1 MPAAGDNIEAVRKTL
16 RLMEILS
23 VHNGELTVTQLASM
37 LDCSV
42 SSANRFLQTLL
53 HAGYVEKNPN
63 TNRYMLTYRLY
74 TLGHQL
80 IEHNYMVQ
88 AMIPIAH
95 TISQKYDISVNING
109 FSGKEPL
116 LLFRVTRFYNKDLD
130 FLSGQSAPAYC
141 TSSGKAILS
150 QFTPEQLAAYFD
162 GISFTA
168 YQGKMITEAAL
179 REELDQARR
188 AGYATC
194 SEEYVSGIFSLSFP
208 VRDKNRSLYA
218 FTLITTM
225 RNRQRIMRP
234 EVLSEI
240 KKRLAALM

>member
-23 VHNGELTVTQLASM
+23 AHNGELTVTQLAGM

-53 HAGYVEKNPN
+53 HAGYVEKKPH

-74 TLGHQL
+74 SLGHRL

-95 TISQKYDISVNING
+95 AISQKYDISVNING

-150 QFTPEQLAAYFD
+150 QFAPEQLSVYFD

-168 YQGKMITEAAL
+168 YQGKTITEAQL
-179 REELDQARR
+179 RAELAQARR
-188 AGYATC
+188 DGYATC
-194 SEEYVSGIFSLSFP
+194 TEEYVSGIFSLSFP
-208 VRDKNRSLYA
+208 VRDKNGSLYA

-225 RNRQRIMRP
+225 RNRQRIMQP
-234 EVLSEI
+234 EVLNEI
-240 KKRLAALM
+240 KKRLAALT